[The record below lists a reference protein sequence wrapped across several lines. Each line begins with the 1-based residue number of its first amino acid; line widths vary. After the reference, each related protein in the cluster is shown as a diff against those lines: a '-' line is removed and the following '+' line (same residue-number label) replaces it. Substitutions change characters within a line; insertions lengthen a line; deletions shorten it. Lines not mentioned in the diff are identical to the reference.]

1 MQIIYLGKPDGPT
14 CHTGAETCYYTS
26 VSGLLGNCEVCSCA
40 PVVNTN
46 SLFSPC
52 CFAMLDLQ
60 HCFLADFLL
69 MFQVEQNELAKST
82 LYSLESTISKRRA
95 ELDEQKEGKPSWT
108 KRLLLD
114 DKLLCSKI
122 R

>member
-1 MQIIYLGKPDGPT
+1 MLF
-14 CHTGAETCYYTS
+14 CNA
-26 VSGLLGNCEVCSCA
+26 GL
-40 PVVNTN
+40 TT
-46 SLFSPC
+46 LFLSRLPINH
-52 CFAMLDLQ
+52 L
-60 HCFLADFLL
+60 
-69 MFQVEQNELAKST
+69 FQVEQNELAKST